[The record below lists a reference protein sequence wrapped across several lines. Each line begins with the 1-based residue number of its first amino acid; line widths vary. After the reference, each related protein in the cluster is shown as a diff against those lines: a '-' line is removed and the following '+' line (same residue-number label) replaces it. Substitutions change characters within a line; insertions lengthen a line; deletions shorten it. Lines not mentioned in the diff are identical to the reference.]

1 MDASRSPVL
10 PQDAEILWES
20 IPRKVANPREGIFG
34 PSSASWRVNRESAL
48 FLGAGRAALL
58 QLAHPWVAAALDQ
71 HSNLRSDP
79 LARFHNTFRVVFT
92 MVFGTLGQAL
102 AASRHLYRLH
112 TTIRG
117 QLPDDCASYDEGS
130 AYEAN
135 EANALMWVYAT
146 LVDSA
151 LLAHDLVL
159 PPLTDDEREAYYC
172 ESKAMAALFC
182 IPAEKLP
189 PRWRDFQAYI
199 CSMCGSDAL
208 GVNALSRDLAQ
219 HVLHGRGS
227 WLPVPKWYRSLT
239 AAWLPDPLRD
249 QFGLRFGPREQ
260 RSVANASRWIRRVY
274 LRLPAPMRF
283 VGPYR
288 EAVARL
294 GGYEPGPTTLLSN
307 KFWMGQTRMM
317 FNVNSASAA
326 QDKASPSA

>member
-1 MDASRSPVL
+1 MDASLSPVL
-10 PQDAEILWES
+10 PQDAEVLWES
-20 IPRKVANPREGIFG
+20 IRARVSNPREGIFG
-34 PSSASWRVNRESAL
+34 PSSTSWKVNRESAL

-92 MVFGTLGQAL
+92 MVFGTLSQAL

-117 QLPDDCASYDEGS
+117 SLPANCASYVQGS

-135 EANALMWVYAT
+135 ETNALMWVYAT
-146 LVDSA
+146 LVESA

-159 PPLTDDEREAYYC
+159 PPLTTDECEAYYS
-172 ESKAMAALFC
+172 ESKSMAALFC
-182 IPAEKLP
+182 IPATKLP
-189 PRWRDFQAYI
+189 PRWRDFQAYTH
-199 CSMCGSDAL
+199 SMCESEAL

-227 WLPVPKWYRSLT
+227 WLPVPRWYRKLT
-239 AAWLPDPLRD
+239 AAWLPDSLRS

-260 RSVANASRWIRRVY
+260 RSVANASRWIRHVY
-274 LRLPAPMRF
+274 PRLPASMRY

-294 GGYEPGPTTLLSN
+294 GGYDPGPTILLSN
-307 KFWMGQTRMM
+307 KFWMGQPHMM
-317 FNVNSASAA
+317 FNGNAASVA
-326 QDKASPSA
+326 QDKPSPSA